1 MKNPFKYGKVVT
13 GGDFADR
20 ENEVKQLVNDLVSGQ
35 NIILYSPRRYGKTS
49 LIMRVLEILN
59 ERNFITSFIDLYG
72 CTSASDL
79 ADKIIEKVVVPSQK
93 TLEKI
98 GDFLRKHF
106 SDLRPEITLNPDGSI
121 SVSYR
126 KDAHTIGEEKVLSQV
141 LDAPE
146 KLAIV
151 KKKPVIVVFDEFQ
164 EISNFDGL
172 KIEKIMRN
180 HFQRHKNVTYLF
192 SGSKKHLM
200 EEMFG
205 EEKRPFYKFAKPFPL
220 GKIPKKDFAQFISK
234 KFAETN
240 ISIDLSIVNSILEF
254 TDGHPYSTQQLCH
267 ELWDIA
273 SNKKKVETGDLNE
286 AINMIL
292 QMHSDYF
299 TRIWDSLPL
308 TQRRLL
314 IAVAQ
319 EGEVKAIYSSSFI
332 KKFNLISASHVKK
345 ALDSLEKDGLIEETM
360 GGYRVSDVFLSE
372 WIKRTLVK

>member
-13 GGDFADR
+13 GDDFADR
-20 ENEVKQLVNDLVSGQ
+20 ESEIKQLVNDLASGQ

-49 LIMRVLEILN
+49 LIIRVLEILN
-59 ERNFITSFIDLYG
+59 EKNFITSFIDLYG
-72 CTSASDL
+72 CTSIADL
-79 ADKIIEKVVVPSQK
+79 ADKIIEKIVVPSQK

-121 SVSYR
+121 SVSYK
-126 KDAHTIGEEKVLSQV
+126 KDAHNIGEEKVLSQL

-151 KKKPVIVVFDEFQ
+151 KKKPVVVVFDEFQ
-164 EISNFDGL
+164 EISNFNGL
-172 KIEKIMRN
+172 KIEKMMRN

-192 SGSKKHLM
+192 SGSKKHIM

-220 GKIPKKDFAQFISK
+220 GKIPKEDFAQFISK
-234 KFAETN
+234 KFTETN
-240 ISIDLSIVNSILEF
+240 ISIDPSIVNSILEF

-273 SNKKKVETGDLNE
+273 SNKKKVENGDLDE

-299 TRIWDSLPL
+299 TRIWDALPL

-319 EGEVKAIYSSSFI
+319 EGQVKAIYSNSFI
-332 KKFNLISASHVKK
+332 KKFNLVSASHVKK
-345 ALDSLEKDGLIEETM
+345 ALDSLEKEGLIEETI
-360 GGYRVSDVFLSE
+360 GGYRISDVFLGE